1 VIIMGMITFQR
12 MRANEAQ
19 DEQAIDLNEMTVKEL
34 REYAEINGIDL
45 GNAKKKAEILT
56 AINEAQ
62 DEQG

>member
-1 VIIMGMITFQR
+1 MGMITFQR

-19 DEQAIDLNEMTVKEL
+19 DEQAIELDKMTVKEL
-34 REYAEINGIDL
+34 REYAEANGIDL
-45 GNAKKKAEILT
+45 GEAKKKAEILT